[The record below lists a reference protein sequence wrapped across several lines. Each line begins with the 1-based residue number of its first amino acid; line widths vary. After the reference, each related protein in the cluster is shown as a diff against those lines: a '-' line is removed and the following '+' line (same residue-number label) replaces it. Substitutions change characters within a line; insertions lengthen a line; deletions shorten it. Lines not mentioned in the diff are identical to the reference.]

1 LNEINNLDYCLNMI
15 ENVVKTTILPQ
26 EEEYIDKIKTLTLE
40 KELIEIKHQ
49 KNILEEKNKHLEEM
63 NKQLKDNI
71 NDLRR
76 KVK

>member
-1 LNEINNLDYCLNMI
+1 LFKYDRKCGENNNI
-15 ENVVKTTILPQ
+15 TTGRRVYRQ
-26 EEEYIDKIKTLTLE
+26 N
-40 KELIEIKHQ
+40 
-49 KNILEEKNKHLEEM
+49 KNINTGERIDRNKTSKKYFGRKKNKHLEEM